1 MKKLISM
8 ICALSMCA
16 ASGMV
21 TVHASEEYTDSYGA
35 VYTYNINSFGTGIID
50 VSLPDGADG
59 VVIPSEIN
67 GTKVKS
73 IDSKAFKNYQ
83 EDIKSITVTGNMNF
97 KFNNMPGLTTVIIQ
111 DNVTELPDGCFAGC
125 SSLRNVDLPD
135 GLKRIGSSA
144 FSECTALASITIPD
158 GVEEIGNLAF
168 SNCTS
173 LKTVNWSH
181 NCGMG
186 LEVFL
191 GSAYAKNTDF
201 ILMNNGKTLYSAG
214 GSSKTVEIP
223 STVTE
228 IVQFAFEDS
237 RAEKII
243 FPESMKVI
251 PQNAFY
257 SAKNLKE
264 VEFKGSI
271 NKMETAAFQNCTS
284 LSKIIIPKG
293 ISEIPESCFADCTS
307 LKEIIIPEG
316 ISNIGWEAFRNCTGI
331 TSISLPNTLRVIAAD
346 AFDSCTGL
354 KEITIPASVQT
365 IGERA
370 FNRCLSLAK
379 LTIEGNTTV
388 DDAAFCQTALTENN
402 IIINGKV
409 TYTPI
414 AKNKRYQKDAFLFMY
429 GDVSAAELPATPSRK
444 PLTTE
449 EPEPTQ
455 KPNVTTEPVSTKE
468 PISIA
473 TQKSAEEKTLNVKQ
487 AADGTII
494 VDTVDKTITFED
506 AQPFVDENG
515 RTQIPIRAVAE
526 ALGCTVDWDDEAQ
539 TAILSKDSKI
549 IVIKIG
555 DANMQVGKEIIT
567 MDTTAQIINERT
579 YIPVRFVGEA
589 LGMKVNWENK

>member
-8 ICALSMCA
+8 ICALSLCA
-16 ASGMV
+16 ASGLV
-21 TVHASEEYTDSYGA
+21 TVHASEEYTDSYGT
-35 VYTYNINSFGTGIID
+35 VYTYNVNSFGAGIID
-50 VSLPDGADG
+50 VSLPDGADN
-59 VVIPSEIN
+59 VIIPPIIN

-73 IDSKAFKNYQ
+73 IDSKAFKSCK
-83 EDIKSITVTGNMNF
+83 EDIKSITVTEDMNF
-97 KFNNMPGLTTVIIQ
+97 KFNNMPNLTTVILQ

-125 SSLRNVDLPD
+125 SSLRNVNLPD
-135 GLKRIGSSA
+135 GLKRIGNSA
-144 FSECTALASITIPD
+144 LSECTALTSITIPG
-158 GVEEIGNLAF
+158 GVEEISNLAF

-173 LKTVNWSH
+173 LNSVNWSH
-181 NCGMG
+181 NCSLG
-186 LEVFL
+186 LEVFT
-191 GSAYAKNTDF
+191 GSAYGKNTDF
-201 ILMNNGKTLYSAG
+201 ILVNNGKTLYSAG

-223 STVTE
+223 STVME

-237 RAEKII
+237 IAEKVI

-257 SAKNLKE
+257 GAKNLNE

-271 NKMETAAFQNCTS
+271 NKMESAAFQNCTA

-293 ISEIPESCFADCTS
+293 ISEIPESCFADCTN
-307 LKEIIIPEG
+307 LKEVVIPEG
-316 ISNIGWEAFRNCTGI
+316 ISNIGWEAFRNCTEI
-331 TSISLPNTLRVIAAD
+331 TSISLPNTLKAIAPD

-388 DDAAFCQTALTENN
+388 DDAAFCQTALNENN
-402 IIINGKV
+402 IIINGKI

-414 AKNKRYQKDAFLFMY
+414 AKNKKYQSDAFSFMY
-429 GDVSAAELPATPSRK
+429 GDVSAAELPATPTRK

-449 EPEPTQ
+449 EPETTP
-455 KPNVTTEPVSTKE
+455 KPKATMEPVSAKE
-468 PISIA
+468 PMMTA
-473 TQKSAEEKTLNVKQ
+473 VPMSAEEKTLNVKQ
-487 AADGTII
+487 AADGKII
-494 VDTVDKTITFED
+494 IETDGKAITFKD

-526 ALGCTVDWDDEAQ
+526 TLGAKVDWDGTERMA
-539 TAILSKDSKI
+539 AITKDNK
-549 IVIKIG
+549 VITIAI
-555 DANMQVGKEIIT
+555 DNVNLQVGNKTIT
-567 MDTTAQIINERT
+567 MDTAAQIINERT
-579 YIPVRFVGEA
+579 YIPIRFVGEA